1 MCDFSCFLS
10 INGKRKRITKEDL
23 LTIARENSI
32 KKGEVII
39 NELNAVIKT
48 WSDFA
53 NQANVRKD
61 LQEKIRIHLNVI

>member
-1 MCDFSCFLS
+1 MYDFSCFLS

-53 NQANVRKD
+53 NQTNVRKD
-61 LQEKIRIHLNVI
+61 LKEKIRIHLNVI